1 MQIAIGCA
9 SDRTTIFFLKRI
21 VCCGAVCQ
29 FHGTRVF
36 PHFQGFLA
44 SLWHM
49 HRRHGPLRCDAYFSL
64 AINQIRAVRVLRAM
78 RLSKKSKS
86 LAPIVQALFASVHP
100 VLNSMVLLV
109 EIWKVCNT
117 ALERLSWSSRSM
129 TLRFLWSCVCVCVCV
144 CVRVCSFW
152 SLQSMLAWLWGFLV
166 KTNQSCSENSV
177 GDYSACSKR
186 AQAMV
191 GPAISCASC
200 LLTTGTWCPYLPSSL
215 YRICWPVSYLSV
227 SKHAVRMKASF
238 GKVSN
243 CIYPGRVTGADEYHH
258 CCAARWVFDVDGS
271 IPHESQVRNL
281 FAWLVQKYKYW
292 HLRSCCKTWRSAGNV
307 RKTVFGP
314 VNGDV
319 FEVPEFSWSNRINIA
334 NF

>member
-1 MQIAIGCA
+1 MCIWPNNNL
-9 SDRTTIFFLKRI
+9 FLKRI

-78 RLSKKSKS
+78 RLFKKSKS
-86 LAPIVQALFASVHP
+86 LAPIVEALFASVHP

-129 TLRFLWSCVCVCVCV
+129 TLRFLWSCVCICMCVCVFVCMCVCV
-144 CVRVCSFW
+144 CVSHRVCSFW

-166 KTNQSCSENSV
+166 KTNQSCLENSV
-177 GDYSACSKR
+177 GVYSACSKR

-191 GPAISCASC
+191 GPAISRASC
-200 LLTTGTWCPYLPSSL
+200 SLTTGTWCPYLPSSHL
-215 YRICWPVSYLSV
+215 EKYRIAYKQV
-227 SKHAVRMKASF
+227 AS
-238 GKVSN
+238 
-243 CIYPGRVTGADEYHH
+243 CIISPLL
-258 CCAARWVFDVDGS
+258 CC
-271 IPHESQVRNL
+271 
-281 FAWLVQKYKYW
+281 
-292 HLRSCCKTWRSAGNV
+292 
-307 RKTVFGP
+307 
-314 VNGDV
+314 
-319 FEVPEFSWSNRINIA
+319 
-334 NF
+334 